1 MSRRA
6 FLTAGARAGAATVAL
21 GGVGAAAAAAAPTN
35 DVDAI
40 VLQLAAA
47 AAVWPFEA
55 ETGEGG
61 PIEARLTAPHV
72 VAAWARCSSVRTAQA
87 ERAAQRLTDAGLGG
101 LGTQSLLVRLSTI
114 VGEADAGQL
123 DDLNALVGV
132 AAATLADAI
141 DPDGEIGPGIW
152 LGTLAIMH
160 ENGDR
165 PVVEAAP

>member
-6 FLTAGARAGAATVAL
+6 FLTAGARAGVATVAL
-21 GGVGAAAAAAAPTN
+21 GGVGAASADAAPTN

-40 VLQLAAA
+40 VLQVAAA
-47 AAVWPFEA
+47 AAVWPFEV
-55 ETGEGG
+55 ETGESG
-61 PIEARLTAPHV
+61 PIEARLTAQHV
-72 VAAWARCSSVRTAQA
+72 ADAWERCSSGRTAQA
-87 ERAAQRLTDAGLGG
+87 ERAARRLIVEGLGG
-101 LGTQSLLVRLSTI
+101 VDTQELLERLSVI
-114 VGEADAGQL
+114 VGQSGTSER

-132 AAATLADAI
+132 AAGTLADAV

-165 PVVEAAP
+165 PIVEGAS